1 MLTDTPSAATR
12 AMHLTSPLALLGNPK
27 QTSNQESLNTFEW
40 IFCHLKFG
48 IFEFCPDLGF
58 EVSAASVVR
67 GMLGL
72 GICNLRHKA
81 AIRNFRDLP
90 GRGGVEHFVRV
101 WRRTLRRL
109 DEKVIIAV
117 ESGKD
122 WVLR

>member
-1 MLTDTPSAATR
+1 MLTEPASAATR
-12 AMHLTSPLALLGNPK
+12 AMHLTSPLALLVNPK
-27 QTSNQESLNTFEW
+27 QTSNQESLKTFEW
-40 IFCHLKFG
+40 ILCHLSLAFLNFAW
-48 IFEFCPDLGF
+48 ILGF

-101 WRRTLRRL
+101 WRRTLRRV